1 VCQSR
6 MCTHLAGVMRCNYQV
21 YLLNL
26 MRQPLERH
34 VSSKPHEPLCFAFPV
49 RSMSTSIITW
59 PRFTRLLRWVR
70 KAASPTGPQRRH
82 T

>member
-6 MCTHLAGVMRCNYQV
+6 MCTHLAGVVRYNCQV
-21 YLLNL
+21 YLLNSR
-26 MRQPLERH
+26 RQSLETH
-34 VSSKPHEPLCFAFPV
+34 MLSKPREPLCFAFPV

-59 PRFTRLLRWVR
+59 PRFTLLLRWVR
-70 KAASPTGPQRRH
+70 TAASPVGPQRRH